1 LAILGPSFRSFWGRR
16 LLVPGTGYGKRACVL
31 AAVALLAGGCGS
43 AGGEKAVARKAV
55 HGAGYT
61 FEAPA
66 DWAVQRSL
74 RTVQATPS
82 EGPEIVSVSVFP
94 LRRRYEP
101 ELWPRVVPE
110 LDRVAAR
117 LADALGAN
125 VGTRRTETIDGRRAR
140 SYEVAYRRNG
150 AGLVERI
157 VFVLEGKREFQLLCR
172 WQKDDPRA
180 GKDACAGLT
189 ASFTLG

>member
-1 LAILGPSFRSFWGRR
+1 MLGPSFRSFWGRR

-31 AAVALLAGGCGS
+31 AAAALLVGGCGS
-43 AGGEKAVARKAV
+43 SGGAKPVARKV
-55 HGAGYT
+55 VQGAGYT

-66 DWAVQRSL
+66 EWAVQRSL
-74 RTVQATPS
+74 RTVQATPR

-94 LRRRYEP
+94 LRRRYRP

-117 LADALGAN
+117 LADELGAT
-125 VGTRRTETIDGRRAR
+125 VGARRTETIDGHRAR
-140 SYEVAYRRNG
+140 SYEVSFSRNG
-150 AGLVERI
+150 AELVERI

-172 WQKDDPRA
+172 WEKSNRRA
-180 GKDACAGLT
+180 GKDACTVLT
-189 ASFTLG
+189 TSFTLG